1 VYLVDSLLLG
11 NETNPEEYT
20 AMNKNNVVEL
30 SGRDQ
35 FTDSLTEL
43 LRTGARQLIQ
53 QAVEAELAEFMAHSI
68 WTMDG
73 PQSFVMVI
81 NRYEARSR
89 VVPGSDRAGHFPAA
103 FFA

>member
-53 QAVEAELAEFMAHSI
+53 QAVEAELAEFMAQYKDQHL
-68 WTMDG
+68 DNG
-73 PQSFVMVI
+73 
-81 NRYEARSR
+81 RAA
-89 VVPGSDRAGHFPAA
+89 VVRNGY
-103 FFA
+103 